1 MVSILV
7 GYMVS
12 NNLDIID
19 FVDTPP
25 FLRFALQVTMATMHF
40 NKALTCVSFRNIFSY
55 LGVPRSNL
63 GARKAKLDNIRSI
76 DHRFTFFRKTG
87 HFGSTPFGPK
97 KCLKVQS
104 KNPFKRRYELA
115 L

>member
-1 MVSILV
+1 
-7 GYMVS
+7 MVS

-55 LGVPRSNL
+55 LVVPRSNL
-63 GARKAKLDNIRSI
+63 GARKAKLDYIRSI
-76 DHRFTFFRKTG
+76 EHRFTFFRKTG
-87 HFGSTPFGPK
+87 HFGSTPFGHK
-97 KCLKVQS
+97 SALNFKVKILS
-104 KNPFKRRYELA
+104 REGMN
-115 L
+115 